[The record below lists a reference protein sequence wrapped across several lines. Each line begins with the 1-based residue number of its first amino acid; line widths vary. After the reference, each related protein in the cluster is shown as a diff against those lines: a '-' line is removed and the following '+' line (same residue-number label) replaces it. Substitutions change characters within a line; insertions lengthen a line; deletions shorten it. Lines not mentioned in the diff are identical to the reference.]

1 MFHSIVH
8 IPDTLTFT
16 SFMNFVA
23 SFLDLYSSDI
33 GGQVFLKG
41 KLWVKVDG
49 DWVLVVI
56 HFVIG
61 SWKVGSQFCF
71 RLEK

>member
-61 SWKVGSQFCF
+61 RSVIVMQVRCLYVS
-71 RLEK
+71 